1 MIESM
6 EGKLMNRLAG
16 VLLMA
21 LSLATVQGCASV
33 AEGVT
38 RGLMAEDADRMADPM
53 AAHDSYE
60 ADERVIGLMV
70 GGIGYDRTD
79 AKVAAECSWLETVK

>member
-6 EGKLMNRLAG
+6 DGKLMNRLAG
-16 VLLMA
+16 VLLVVLTVA
-21 LSLATVQGCASV
+21 SVQGCASV

-38 RGLMAEDADRMADPM
+38 RELMAEDGDRMAGPM

-60 ADERVIGLMV
+60 AHERVIGLMV

-79 AKVAAECSWLETVK
+79 AKVASECRWLETVN